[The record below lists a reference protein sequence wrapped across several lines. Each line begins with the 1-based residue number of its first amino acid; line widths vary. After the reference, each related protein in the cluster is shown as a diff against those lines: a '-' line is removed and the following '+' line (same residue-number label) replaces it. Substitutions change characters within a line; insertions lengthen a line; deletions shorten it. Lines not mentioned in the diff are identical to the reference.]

1 MVIPSGH
8 ARGEQGSMWGERGG
22 GCNDKFR
29 PVITGERRTALE
41 DTENNLII
49 GEDDYSD

>member
-8 ARGEQGSMWGERGG
+8 ARGEQGSMWG
-22 GCNDKFR
+22 CNDKFR
-29 PVITGERRTALE
+29 LVITGEGRTALE